1 MKKKQSESDKA
12 LEMFFNDFIETQ
24 KANGASPEEL
34 SYQGSELIKKLMKR
48 FYESA
53 LQGEMDEHLG
63 YAKGKPRAVEHGNLR
78 NGKSSKKVITENG
91 SLEIDTPRDRHGE
104 FEPQIIAKHQRR
116 LPGFNQKVLYLYG
129 QGTSQRDIQE
139 QLEEIY
145 QVEVSQ
151 ELISSVTD
159 AVLTDVK
166 EWRSRPLDK
175 VYPIVYLDA
184 LVTKVHGEGG
194 VSNRAVY
201 VALGVDLEGQ
211 KDVLGLWLG
220 ENEGSKFWLRVLT
233 EMKNRGLEDILIAC
247 VDGLSGF
254 SDAIANVYPMTQVQ
268 RCIVHAVRN
277 SLKFVGWKE
286 RKQVAADLKLIYQS
300 PTLEA
305 AELQLET
312 FRNKWDSKHPIIGEQ
327 WTRDWEQLSVL
338 FAYPADI
345 RRAIYTTN
353 AIESL
358 NHSLRKV
365 LKNKKAF
372 PSEDALMKVLYLSIE
387 RASKKWTMPIQNWGP
402 ALARFAMEFGDRV
415 PNLRNINL

>member
-12 LEMFFNDFIETQ
+12 LEIFFNDFIEKQ
-24 KANGASPEEL
+24 KAEGASAEEL
-34 SYQGSELIKKLMKR
+34 ASQGSDLIRKLMKR

-63 YAKGKPRAVEHGNLR
+63 YAKGEPRAVDHGNLR
-78 NGKSSKKVITENG
+78 NGKSSKKVITEHG
-91 SLEIDTPRDRHGE
+91 SLEINTPRDRDGE

-116 LPGFNQKVLYLYG
+116 LPGFNDKVLYLYG
-129 QGTSQRDIQE
+129 QGTSQRDIQA

-145 QVEVSQ
+145 QIEVSQ

-159 AVLTDVK
+159 AVLKDVK
-166 EWRSRPLDK
+166 QWRSRPLDR

-184 LVTKVHGEGG
+184 LVTKVHGDGG

-201 VALGVDLEGQ
+201 VALGVNLEGQ
-211 KDVLGLWLG
+211 KEVLGLWLG

-254 SDAIANVYPMTQVQ
+254 SEAISNVYPLTQVQ
-268 RCIVHAVRN
+268 SCIVHAVRN

-286 RKQVAADLKLIYQS
+286 RKQVAADLKRVYQS

-305 AELQLET
+305 AEQELEE
-312 FRNKWDSKHPIIGEQ
+312 FRKKWDDKHPIIGEQ
-327 WTRDWEQLSVL
+327 WTRNWDKLSVL
-338 FAYPADI
+338 FAYPLDI
-345 RRAIYTTN
+345 RKAIYTTN

-402 ALARFAMEFGDRV
+402 ALARFAMEFGERI
-415 PNLRNINL
+415 PNPHQINI